1 MVETSRPPNRECRE
15 IESAPGVIIPSMST
29 SRLCAFTAVL
39 FLGMAVPAQTGKPG
53 VPYGANPTAGR
64 TFVHDG
70 VKLYYET
77 YGAGEPLLVVH
88 GNGGHIRDLA
98 AQIDHFRKR
107 YRVIA
112 MDSRDHGKSADSAG
126 PLSYEKMTG
135 DLAALIEHLKLGTVN
150 VLGWSDGG
158 IEALLLGIHY
168 PAKVKKIAAMAA
180 NLNPGPSAIHPDAVA
195 LIKEMV
201 AAMPPAEN
209 ATPAQLRERKV
220 VSMMLVEPNIDPNEL
235 KKITAPTLVL
245 AGDHDVIAD
254 EHTLDIFHNLLNA
267 QLCIFPNAT
276 HMIPFDDPARFNAA
290 IERFLRDPFVKR
302 DRIKDFLKSY
312 EAMQAPSK

>member
-1 MVETSRPPNRECRE
+1 
-15 IESAPGVIIPSMST
+15 MST
-29 SRLCAFTAVL
+29 SQFGAFAAVL
-39 FLGMAVPAQTGKPG
+39 FLAVALPAQTGKSAVMHG
-53 VPYGANPTAGR
+53 DNPSAGK

-77 YGAGEPLLVVH
+77 YGTGEPLLVIH

-98 AQIDHFRKR
+98 AQIEHFRKR

-112 MDSRDHGKSADSAG
+112 MDSRDHGNSGDTPG
-126 PLSYEKMTG
+126 PLSYDKMTG
-135 DLAALIEHLKLGTVN
+135 DLAALIDHLKLGPVN

-158 IEALLLGIHY
+158 IEALLLGIQY

-180 NLNPGPSAIHPDAVA
+180 NLNPGPSALHPDGIA

-201 AAMPPAEN
+201 AAMPPAEG
-209 ATPAQLRERKV
+209 ATPAQRRERKV
-220 VSMMLVEPNIDPNEL
+220 VSMMLVEPNIEANEL

-245 AGDHDVIAD
+245 AGDHDVIVD
-254 EHTLDIFHNLLNA
+254 EHTIDIFHHLQNA

-276 HMIPFDDPARFNAA
+276 HMIPFDDPARFNASV
-290 IERFLRDPFVKR
+290 ERLLREPFIRR

-312 EAMQAPSK
+312 EAMQAPPK